1 LVNGKFNTTDIINGI
16 SAGLSIID
24 SNFRIVWVNKIQ
36 TNWFG
41 PSKDICGKKCFHVYK
56 RTDQICKNC
65 PTEKVFKTGKAHTG
79 MNTSIDKFG
88 NLRNYYLTV
97 TPIKDKNQRTR
108 YAVELVQDITE
119 KIQQEKKKSKIMHSL
134 KRMHNNLSQV
144 NKKLFTS
151 IKRLKVLTGNVL
163 HTNHIITKKYQK
175 NKSKLVTIQDELEG
189 ILKVNRKLSLTNDSK
204 KTSSLITKSI
214 CELMNTDSCVL
225 SLLDEERNALNV
237 NSVYGLKEP
246 VEVGLPCIK
255 VGDGISGMVALT
267 RKPFASSDMFSDT
280 RIKFQDFQAMN
291 VYFGLAKEAGIKS
304 VLVVPIILHNKVLG
318 VISTYSKKKRYFKEE
333 EIEILMLFASQVAI
347 AVEETKHNEDIH
359 KNYFN
364 TMHAL
369 VLAIEARDPYTR
381 GHTERVTKYSLE
393 YAKATKM
400 TDGDVEILRFASEVH
415 DVGKISIPDFILN
428 KPGKLTHGE
437 RAMIELHPVKGAQ
450 MLEPLEFLKSA
461 IPIVRHHHE
470 RFDGTGYPDG
480 LEKDKIPFFARIIA
494 CADAFDAMTSERP
507 YRRNKLSLEEAIME
521 IKNNSGS
528 QFDPQIAQT
537 FIKIVRNS
545 GT

>member
-1 LVNGKFNTTDIINGI
+1 MVNGKFNTTDIINGI

-24 SNFRIVWVNKIQ
+24 SNFKIVWVNKIQ
-36 TNWFG
+36 AGWFG
-41 PSKDICGKKCFHVYK
+41 SAKEICGKKCFQAYK
-56 RTDQICKNC
+56 GTDEICKNC
-65 PTEKVFKTGKAHTG
+65 PTEKVFKTGKVQTG
-79 MNTSIDKFG
+79 SNIAIDKFG
-88 NLRNYYLTV
+88 VPRHYSLTV
-97 TPIKDKNQRTR
+97 TPIKDKNQKTR
-108 YAVELVQDITE
+108 YAVELVQDITD
-119 KIQQEKKKSKIMHSL
+119 KIEQDKKKSKIMSSL
-134 KRMHNNLSQV
+134 KRMHNNLSLA

-151 IKRLKVLTGNVL
+151 INRLKVLTSNVL
-163 HTNHIITKKYQK
+163 HTNHVITKKYQK
-175 NKSKLVTIQDELEG
+175 SKNKLNTIQDELEG
-189 ILKVNRKLSLTNDSK
+189 ILKVNRTLSSTNDSK
-204 KTSSLITKSI
+204 RTSFLITKSI

-225 SLLDEERNALNV
+225 SLLDQERNIITV

-246 VEVGLPCIK
+246 VMRSLPTIRF
-255 VGDGISGMVALT
+255 GDGISGMVALT
-267 RKPFASSDMFSDT
+267 RKPFASSDMYVDP
-280 RIKFQDFQAMN
+280 RIKFHDKEVMN
-291 VYFGLAKEAGIKS
+291 IYFTLAKQAGIKS
-304 VLVVPIILHNKVLG
+304 VLVVPIVLHNKVLG
-318 VISTYSKKKRYFKEE
+318 VISTYSRKKRYFKEE

-393 YAKATKM
+393 YAKATNMSEKEI
-400 TDGDVEILRFASEVH
+400 EILRFASEVH

-450 MLEPLEFLKSA
+450 MLEPLDFLKPA

-507 YRRNKLSLEEAIME
+507 YRRNKLSTEEAIME

-528 QFDPQIAQT
+528 QFDPHIAQT
-537 FIKIVRNS
+537 FIRIVRS
-545 GT
+545 SSS